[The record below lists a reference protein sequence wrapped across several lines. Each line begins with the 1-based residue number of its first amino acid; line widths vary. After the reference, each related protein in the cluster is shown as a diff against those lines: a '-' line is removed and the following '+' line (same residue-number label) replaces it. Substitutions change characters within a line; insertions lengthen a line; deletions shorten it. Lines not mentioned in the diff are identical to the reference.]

1 MNRNCL
7 LHEKVRHELGE
18 GGASKDQ
25 AEMLE
30 ALSEYYES
38 ARDRLGAVG
47 LNPEALDIELQPCE
61 PREIIDDKEKQIEA
75 ILAVNGTYSAGKC
88 YNKIGF
94 TCVNGEVLREC
105 TRRGRATEQVEVQRK
120 AGNSKAKANIAKE
133 KALATYTMWVQDGRK
148 MVDNHPDIK
157 AGLIKE
163 IAMFLLP
170 LIPSSTRAPSHYNT
184 GPKVKDHFAELKQE
198 HGICWDAEMAKFVRA
213 EPLAL

>member
-1 MNRNCL
+1 M
-7 LHEKVRHELGE
+7 
-18 GGASKDQ
+18 
-25 AEMLE
+25 
-30 ALSEYYES
+30 
-38 ARDRLGAVG
+38 
-47 LNPEALDIELQPCE
+47 
-61 PREIIDDKEKQIEA
+61 
-75 ILAVNGTYSAGKC
+75 
-88 YNKIGF
+88 
-94 TCVNGEVLREC
+94 NGEVLREC

-170 LIPSSTRAPSHYNT
+170 LIPSSTRAPSYYNT

-198 HGICWDAEMAKFVRA
+198 HGICWDAEMSKFVRA
-213 EPLAL
+213 EPLPL